1 MLNIEQRFLLK
12 AMEDRNFVCFNYEDK
27 SFKDV
32 KVLKFEDGLIYT
44 DNGNFE
50 LEKVM
55 KVVILKDRF

>member
-1 MLNIEQRFLLK
+1 MNKEQRFLLK
-12 AMEDRNFVCFNYEDK
+12 DIEDKNFVSFSYEEK
-27 SFKDV
+27 SFKAI
-32 KVLKFEDGLIYT
+32 KPLKFENSLIYT